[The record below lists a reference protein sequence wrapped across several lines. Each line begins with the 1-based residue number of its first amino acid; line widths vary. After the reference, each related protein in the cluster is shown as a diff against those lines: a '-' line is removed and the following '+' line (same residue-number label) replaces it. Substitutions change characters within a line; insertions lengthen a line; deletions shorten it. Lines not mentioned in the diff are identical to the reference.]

1 MNTFAELYS
10 KTIKRLEQKDAR
22 FNVAGNRPHYPMLL
36 FSNLADRQ
44 ALLAI
49 RERINKMWPQIGN
62 NIIFARQTEQD
73 SFSLMQPDPD
83 KQLSV
88 SVNEFRERL
97 DQIKRNY
104 TIFDDVT
111 YWLLF
116 HIIDTSSCSSL
127 DDFKTTFTSLTG
139 YQQAIVDECK
149 TLAVIILDESV
160 KARALSKQIRQYL
173 SGAESNRQMYDGV
186 LLISTLSYTGIPFQV
201 SDLLPIVGE
210 VLIAS
215 NNDAIGSYD
224 DEVFRKIQTILFS
237 KKMNTVS
244 HAYKLKPNRKITLQ
258 MYDTFLA
265 AIDKRITELTGK
277 SQELQ
282 KVFNLYAGQ
291 IKNVDASLNNCEISL
306 DVNSVIKNMP
316 VRTPDFFLSKPDKVK
331 QDEYLNQIIPEE
343 LELLFT
349 QEIDGSQQTAS
360 IIETA
365 THSYRMHLR
374 SAITAPELAGI
385 PASEI
390 DKLFKNNQNTF
401 AAAKNFSLGQ
411 YLREL
416 YLFCLKQ
423 SKIYPAIHGLV
434 LSYLDRSVKALSSFR
449 DILNAYR
456 QMRPIDGYS
465 ELGNMYWT
473 IADTYLKTDAAEQ
486 HIRMILSIESNKEAI
501 LDELYHMA
509 EELIEKNKGIFELT
523 FIEEWEKRLG
533 DGETVYTKLNPE
545 IEEMLNKRVFLKG
558 NYNMQNATF
567 IYLFH
572 SHNSSDQPTELM
584 RHFYENPVGIAK
596 GDDIYFLNTGDDDS
610 ISVLKLIDITSESLD
625 Y

>member
-22 FNVAGNRPHYPMLL
+22 FNVAGNRPHYPMLV

-331 QDEYLNQIIPEE
+331 QDKYLNQIIPEE

-365 THSYRMHLR
+365 THSYRKHLR

-401 AAAKNFSLGQ
+401 VAAKNFSLGQ